1 MLANLPSARGAVF
14 TFAMAICLS
23 ALPAGAQTLPDLIP
37 SSASIIETVPLFA
50 PTAVDG
56 SWSTVPFDASDSRSP
71 YALTLLQISFLGLQA
86 MDVVSTVRAVNAGHT
101 EGNPLMRGLSSS
113 PLAITGVKA
122 GAAASTLLLARHV
135 SRKNRTAGVVL
146 LAAVNTALSI
156 VVVRNLR
163 AGDRP

>member
-1 MLANLPSARGAVF
+1 MLAHLPSAVCA
-14 TFAMAICLS
+14 FAMAVF
-23 ALPAGAQTLPDLIP
+23 LPASFAVAQPLPDPIP
-37 SSASIIETVPLFA
+37 SSASIVDTVPLFA
-50 PTAVDG
+50 PIAVHGSRSTGLFDG
-56 SWSTVPFDASDSRSP
+56 SDSGSP
-71 YALTLLQISFLGLQA
+71 VALTLLQISFLGLQA

-135 SRKNRTAGVVL
+135 ARKNRTAGVVL

-163 AGDRP
+163 PAGRP

>member
-1 MLANLPSARGAVF
+1 M
-14 TFAMAICLS
+14 CLS
-23 ALPAGAQTLPDLIP
+23 ALPAGAQTLPELIP
-37 SSASIIETVPLFA
+37 SSASIIDAVPLFA
-50 PTAVDG
+50 PVAVDG
-56 SWSTVPFDASDSRSP
+56 SRSTALSDGADSGSTD
-71 YALTLLQISFLGLQA
+71 ALTLLQVSFLGLQA
-86 MDVVSTVRAVNAGHT
+86 MDVVSTVRALNTGHT

-135 SRKNRTAGVVL
+135 ARKNRTAGVVL

-163 AGDRP
+163 AAARP

>member
-1 MLANLPSARGAVF
+1 M
-14 TFAMAICLS
+14 FAMAMCLS

-37 SSASIIETVPLFA
+37 SSASLLDTVPLFA
-50 PTAVDG
+50 PIAVEG
-56 SWSTVPFDASDSRSP
+56 SRSTVLLDGADSEP
-71 YALTLLQISFLGLQA
+71 TDALTLLQISFLGLQA
-86 MDVVSTVRAVNAGHT
+86 MDVVSTVRAVNGGHT

-113 PLAITGVKA
+113 PLAMTGVKA

-135 SRKNRTAGVVL
+135 ARKNRTAGVVL

-163 AGDRP
+163 AAGRP